1 MDLAIFPP
9 LNASLNTASTVLLLI
24 GFGLI
29 KAGRK
34 DAHRAVMLSACV
46 TSTLFLIGYLYYHAH
61 HGVTRFPGTGI
72 IRSAYFII
80 LSTHTILAAAV
91 PPLVLLTLF
100 HAARKDWTR
109 HRRWARV
116 TFPIWLYV
124 SFTGV
129 VIYWM
134 LYRL

>member
-1 MDLAIFPP
+1 MDLSIFPP
-9 LNASLNTASTVLLLI
+9 LNASLNSASTVLLLT
-24 GFGLI
+24 GYAFI
-29 KAGRK
+29 KAGRRP
-34 DAHRAVMLSACV
+34 AHIASMLGACV
-46 TSTLFLIGYLYYHAH
+46 TSTVFLVCYLYYHAH
-61 HGVTRFPGTGI
+61 HGVTRFPGTGLV
-72 IRSAYFII
+72 RTTYFTI
-80 LSTHTILAAAV
+80 LTTHTLLAAVV
-91 PPLVLLTLF
+91 PPLVITTLVF
-100 HAARKDWTR
+100 AARSNWPK